1 MTPTITT
8 ISSTPKSQQAPSS
21 LWPFL
26 GAFAKLQNVTISF
39 ITPICLHGTT
49 QLPLDRIFMKF
60 ENFFF

>member
-8 ISSTPKSQQAPSS
+8 ICRTPKSQQAPSS

-39 ITPICLHGTT
+39 ITSICLSVSLHGTT
-49 QLPLDRIFMKF
+49 QLPLERFS
-60 ENFFF
+60 